1 MGGNLCFPDHA
12 MSQTGENTQ
21 MISYVKG
28 ELTEILEDAIVVET
42 GGVGYN
48 IMVPASLFR
57 ELPPVGREVKIYT
70 HFQVKEDAMSLYGF
84 FTREDVRIFR
94 MLIGV
99 SGIGPKGA
107 LGILSVLTPDDL
119 RFAVLAEDVAAISK
133 APGVGKKTAQ
143 KCIIELKDKLSLQE
157 AVEIKLAHNQTGK
170 IVVEDD
176 PRDEALQALVALGY
190 SASEAMKAVKA
201 AHGDTVED
209 LIRSALKQM

>member
-1 MGGNLCFPDHA
+1 
-12 MSQTGENTQ
+12 

-57 ELPPVGREVKIYT
+57 ELPPVGRQVKIYT

-157 AVEIKLAHNQTGK
+157 AVEIKLAHNQASSA
-170 IVVEDD
+170 VEDD

-190 SASEAMKAVKA
+190 SASEAMRAIKA

>member
-1 MGGNLCFPDHA
+1 
-12 MSQTGENTQ
+12 

-28 ELTEILEDAIVVET
+28 ELIEILEDAIVVET
-42 GGVGYN
+42 GGIGYN

-57 ELPPVGREVKIYT
+57 ELPPVGRQVKIYT

-84 FTREDVRIFR
+84 FSRDDVRIFR

-157 AVEIKLAHNQTGK
+157 AVEIKMAHQHTAAAPE
-170 IVVEDD
+170 EDA
-176 PRDEALQALVALGY
+176 RDEALQALVALGY
-190 SASEAMKAVKA
+190 SASEAMRAVKA
-201 AHGDTVED
+201 ASGDTVED

>member
-1 MGGNLCFPDHA
+1 
-12 MSQTGENTQ
+12 
-21 MISYVKG
+21 MISYIKG

-42 GGVGYN
+42 SGVGYN

-57 ELPPVGREVKIYT
+57 ELPPVGRQVKIYT

-157 AVEIKLAHNQTGK
+157 AVEIKLAHNQASSA
-170 IVVEDD
+170 VEDD

-190 SASEAMKAVKA
+190 SASEAMRAVKVA
-201 AHGDTVED
+201 QGDTVED

>member
-1 MGGNLCFPDHA
+1 
-12 MSQTGENTQ
+12 

-28 ELTEILEDAIVVET
+28 ELTEILEDAIVVES

-57 ELPPVGREVKIYT
+57 ELPPVGRDVKIYT

-157 AVEIKLAHNQTGK
+157 AVEIKMAHHQASSS
-170 IVVEDD
+170 VVQDD

-190 SASEAMKAVKA
+190 SASEAMRAVKA

>member
-1 MGGNLCFPDHA
+1 MDSVLLVGSIPC
-12 MSQTGENTQ
+12 QEQ
-21 MISYVKG
+21 ERICMISYVKG

-57 ELPPVGREVKIYT
+57 ELPPVGRQVKIYT

-107 LGILSVLTPDDL
+107 LGILSVMTPDDL

-157 AVEIKLAHNQTGK
+157 AVEIKLAHNQASAA
-170 IVVEDD
+170 VMEDD

-190 SASEAMKAVKA
+190 SASEAMRAVKA
-201 AHGDTVED
+201 AHGDIVED

>member
-1 MGGNLCFPDHA
+1 
-12 MSQTGENTQ
+12 

-28 ELTEILEDAIVVET
+28 ELTEILEDSIVVEA
-42 GGVGYN
+42 GGIGYN

-57 ELPPVGREVKIYT
+57 ELPSVGREVKIYT

-84 FTREDVRIFR
+84 FSREDVKIFR

-107 LGILSVLTPDDL
+107 LSILSVLTPDDL
-119 RFAVLAEDVAAISK
+119 RFAVLAEDAAAIAK

-143 KCIIELKDKLSLQE
+143 KCIIELKDKLSLEE
-157 AVEIKLAHNQTGK
+157 AVQMKMTHTQTAAAAAQ
-170 IVVEDD
+170 DD
-176 PRDEALQALVALGY
+176 PRDEAAQALVALGY
-190 SASEAMKAVKA
+190 SASEAMRAVKA

-209 LIRSALKQM
+209 LIKSALKQI

>member
-1 MGGNLCFPDHA
+1 
-12 MSQTGENTQ
+12 

-42 GGVGYN
+42 GGIGYN

-57 ELPPVGREVKIYT
+57 DLPPVGRDVKIYT

-157 AVEIKLAHNQTGK
+157 AVEIKMAHNQASTT
-170 IVVEDD
+170 VVQDD

-190 SASEAMKAVKA
+190 SASEAMRAVKA